1 LNEENNIWNK
11 SYTSSKEGFSTLVLA
26 VVGFGIVGFV
36 LAMVFIL
43 KQRRKPV
50 IHEEIEE
57 EFELISEKKK
67 GPSNVATSPTSTSTT
82 KKGPPPAKKKVPEI
96 STQTPAEQAA
106 ASFAA
111 LDNLSSNE
119 EQVPERVASWND
131 LPSGGDYDYT
141 GEGTFYVGE
150 KCGRWKLLEDGQ
162 FEKVE

>member
-1 LNEENNIWNK
+1 M
-11 SYTSSKEGFSTLVLA
+11 VLA
-26 VVGFGIVGFV
+26 GAGFGIVGII
-36 LAMVFIL
+36 LAMGFLL

-50 IHEEIEE
+50 IQEVIDEESEVIP
-57 EFELISEKKK
+57 EKKK
-67 GPSNVATSPTSTSTT
+67 GPTNIATSPTSTSST

-111 LDNLSSNE
+111 LDSLSPNE
-119 EQVPERVASWND
+119 ELVPERVATWND